1 MKKPNITPGPW
12 KVHHDTRLGP
22 SGSKHADQWWLDS
35 GTRNGMALL
44 EVWEITEETWKN
56 PARAAEQRDTL
67 YEVQENAQAIAAVPE
82 LLEALEQCLLFVTAT
97 PHDPAFHDRI
107 VAALTKAG
115 YTF

>member
-1 MKKPNITPGPW
+1 MKKPNISPGPW
-12 KVHHDTRLGP
+12 AQPHDCPHLIYDHP
-22 SGSKHADQWWLDS
+22 
-35 GTRNGMALL
+35 NGGNCIAVLHGIENMQA
-44 EVWEITEETWKN
+44 
-56 PARAAEQRDTL
+56 
-67 YEVQENAQAIAAVPE
+67 NAQAIAAVPE